1 MSEKVVSVDALRR
14 LTPARLRLE
23 AGAGAARLSSVLD
36 FQRCHATARDA
47 IHVPVD
53 WDGLTEAVGQGDG
66 PVPIRVHSQAEGREV
81 YLRRAD
87 LGRRLRDADRAALPA
102 GPFDLVIVLA
112 DGLSAR
118 AVDAGGAA
126 LVAALREAFAD
137 LSLGP
142 VVLAEQARVG
152 LGDDIG
158 AAMGA
163 ELVLVLIGERPGL
176 SVTSSLG
183 AYLTR
188 NPQVGTPDSAR
199 NCVSNI
205 HDHGGLSI
213 PEAVHKINW
222 LVRYARRLGMTG
234 VGLKDES
241 DTRPLLD

>member
-47 IHVPVD
+47 IHLPVD
-53 WDGLTEAVGQGDG
+53 WDTVSVALGRDG
-66 PVPIRVHSQAEGREV
+66 PAPIRVHSQAEGREV
-81 YLRRAD
+81 YLRRPD
-87 LGRRLRDADRAALPA
+87 LGRRLREPDRAALPA

-112 DGLSAR
+112 DGLSAT

-126 LVAALREAFAD
+126 LVAALRAAFAD
-137 LSLGP
+137 LVLGP
-142 VVLAEQARVG
+142 VVLAEQGRVA

-163 ELVLVLIGERPGL
+163 EMVLMLIGERPGL

-205 HDHGGLSI
+205 HDRGGLSV

-222 LVRYARRLGMTG
+222 LVRYARKLGVTG